1 MHGRGAR
8 YDELQALFLMRLV
21 RLTKLRDRLHSHGPK
36 GDRRSKLVE
45 AAFQSTL
52 RDCEALGVEAE
63 AHALLESD

>member
-1 MHGRGAR
+1 LHARGGR

-21 RLTKLRDRLHSHGPK
+21 RLTKLRDQLHTSGPRT
-36 GDRRSKLVE
+36 DRRRKLVE

-52 RDCEALGVEAE
+52 RDCTALGVEAE